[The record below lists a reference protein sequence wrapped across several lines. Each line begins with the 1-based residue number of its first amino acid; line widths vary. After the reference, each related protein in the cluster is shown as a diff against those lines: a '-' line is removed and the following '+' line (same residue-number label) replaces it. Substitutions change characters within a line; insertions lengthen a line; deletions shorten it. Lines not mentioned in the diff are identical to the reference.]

1 MKLTGNL
8 KKKVLWEKRIH
19 TSNSKLS
26 VSFDLS
32 EEIKCNPFYYYDRNS
47 MRFNGRL
54 WNLFI
59 FTHRICRLFVS
70 KEVLTNGYL
79 KKIILIVQQIFWEK
93 PHFNYKSFFNVK
105 DQQPWLVTIK

>member
-54 WNLFI
+54 
-59 FTHRICRLFVS
+59 
-70 KEVLTNGYL
+70 
-79 KKIILIVQQIFWEK
+79 
-93 PHFNYKSFFNVK
+93 
-105 DQQPWLVTIK
+105 